1 MTTMFLGLEIHAIN
15 IVAHTQARVKIVSED
30 KTIVTIDVVSMGAT
44 IDIVLAEVEMGATTN
59 QLLTRAKM
67 EVQPLNMSGR
77 NPGHLS
83 HKSRWPNKCWSIF
96 SKKSGSDPSWET
108 IRGELDGA
116 RSSIHNWIASLEP

>member
-30 KTIVTIDVVSMGAT
+30 KTIVTIDAVSMGAT

-77 NPGHLS
+77 NLGH
-83 HKSRWPNKCWSIF
+83 
-96 SKKSGSDPSWET
+96 
-108 IRGELDGA
+108 
-116 RSSIHNWIASLEP
+116 